1 MEEELSRD
9 QELQGKRKSSYVV
22 NMLAALVLVLIIVA
36 GALVY
41 LYVRESRESVRIEE
55 VLQNERDSLQGNLE
69 RVVSDYDALKTDNAA
84 LQEKLDVEKQRAQD
98 LLDEVKRVR
107 QVSYGKIKEYQRE
120 LGTLRAIMRK
130 MVGEIDSLNT
140 LNKALVAENTK
151 VRTEYQESQ
160 RNVEKLSEERAE
172 LAARVDK
179 GAELRA
185 RGVTVIGLTKRDK
198 ETGRAS
204 RIQKLRTCFTLMENA
219 IAEAGVRR
227 VYIRIF
233 GPDGALLANA
243 EGGTFAANEGQLT
256 YTAVRE
262 VDYQNADT
270 DVCIYY
276 GEDGRYERGVYRVEV
291 YSDGVLV
298 GEGETSM
305 R

>member
-204 RIQKLRTCFTLMENA
+204 RIHA

-243 EGGTFAANEGQLT
+243 EGGTFAANEEQLT

>member
-1 MEEELSRD
+1 M
-9 QELQGKRKSSYVV
+9 
-22 NMLAALVLVLIIVA
+22 
-36 GALVY
+36 
-41 LYVRESRESVRIEE
+41 
-55 VLQNERDSLQGNLE
+55 
-69 RVVSDYDALKTDNAA
+69 
-84 LQEKLDVEKQRAQD
+84 
-98 LLDEVKRVR
+98 
-107 QVSYGKIKEYQRE
+107 
-120 LGTLRAIMRK
+120 
-130 MVGEIDSLNT
+130 
-140 LNKALVAENTK
+140 
-151 VRTEYQESQ
+151 
-160 RNVEKLSEERAE
+160 
-172 LAARVDK
+172 DK

-243 EGGTFAANEGQLT
+243 EGGTFAANEEQLT

-276 GEDGRYERGVYRVEV
+276 GEDGRYERGGYRVEG

>member
-172 LAARVDK
+172 LAARV
-179 GAELRA
+179 
-185 RGVTVIGLTKRDK
+185 V
-198 ETGRAS
+198 
-204 RIQKLRTCFTLMENA
+204 
-219 IAEAGVRR
+219 
-227 VYIRIF
+227 
-233 GPDGALLANA
+233 
-243 EGGTFAANEGQLT
+243 
-256 YTAVRE
+256 
-262 VDYQNADT
+262 
-270 DVCIYY
+270 
-276 GEDGRYERGVYRVEV
+276 
-291 YSDGVLV
+291 
-298 GEGETSM
+298 
-305 R
+305 

>member
-98 LLDEVKRVR
+98 LLDEVKRV
-107 QVSYGKIKEYQRE
+107 
-120 LGTLRAIMRK
+120 RAIMRK

-243 EGGTFAANEGQLT
+243 EGGTFAANEEQLT

>member
-185 RGVTVIGLTKRDK
+185 RGVTVIGLTKRDE

-243 EGGTFAANEGQLT
+243 EGGTFAANEEQLT